1 MTPLLI
7 ALLQAYANAEKAE
20 NILNGEEVVI
30 LNKRGFLEW
39 LELLPAE
46 YGSDTECL
54 SGSGAFGPRAG
65 V

>member
-39 LELLPAE
+39 LELLIK
-46 YGSDTECL
+46 L
-54 SGSGAFGPRAG
+54 SGGSAGAK
-65 V
+65 